1 MLPSLYGLLAA
12 APDGLSQAELARR
25 ALRLVGTGGEGVI
38 EAVGVEVRRLLES
51 DPRFRL
57 EPPDRWRLA
66 VAPVPGGGAFDP
78 PGETPLDALTFAVVD
93 LETTGCRTDRDRVI
107 EVGAVRVSGGRIVE
121 RFQSFVNPGRRIPPF
136 VTRLTGI
143 DDSMVEAAPP
153 FGAVA
158 DRVRGFVRDTVVV
171 AHNAAF
177 DGRFLDAEL
186 AAADGRPLERPL
198 LCTVR
203 VGRRLLAGL
212 VPRMNLDT
220 VADYYGFGFEGRHRA
235 LGDAEVTALV
245 LIRFLERCR
254 EEGIGTWVDLR
265 RLTTR
270 RRGARTASR
279 AKPPAGAPS
288 PPAAGAA
295 GETSGPR

>member
-1 MLPSLYGLLAA
+1 MLASLYGFLAE
-12 APDGLSQAELARR
+12 APGGLSQAELARR
-25 ALRLVGTGGEGVI
+25 ALRLAGPSGGETLVQSVSG
-38 EAVGVEVRRLLES
+38 EVRRLLEA

-66 VAPVPGGGAFDP
+66 VPPVPGGGPYDP
-78 PGETPLDALTFAVVD
+78 PAETPLEALAFAVVD
-93 LETTGCRTDRDRVI
+93 LETTGCRTERDRVI
-107 EVGAVRVSGGRIVE
+107 EVGGAKVSGGRIVE
-121 RFQSFVNPGRRIPPF
+121 RFQSFVHPGRAIPAF
-136 VTRLTGI
+136 ITRLTGI
-143 DDSMVEAAPP
+143 DDDMVEAAPP
-153 FGAVA
+153 FAAVA
-158 DRVRGFVRDTVVV
+158 EPLRTFVRDSVVV

-186 AAADGRPLERPL
+186 TAATGRPLERPL

-220 VADYYGFGFEGRHRA
+220 VAGYYGFGFDGRHRA

-245 LIRFLERCR
+245 LIRFLERCA
-254 EEGIGTWVDLR
+254 EEQVATWGGLR

-270 RRGARTASR
+270 RRSFRRRAS
-279 AKPPAGAPS
+279 A
-288 PPAAGAA
+288 
-295 GETSGPR
+295 